1 MPIEPTVVET
11 SASAETLKAM
21 AQKKHKE
28 IFELKELIKQN
39 KEKIELK
46 LRDDKTYDSLVTT
59 IDTKTKDKRDRRK
72 YLIQQQELEGELEII
87 KEQQEELKD
96 AKAGLSS
103 YLVAIHEKTKQLT
116 FDDYLGNKR
125 MFNIGAKPGKLIKD
139 EDSDSEGG
147 E

>member
-21 AQKKHKE
+21 AQKKRKE